1 MTPMLH
7 ENAWARHDVG
17 FSSPRGEERALMA
30 WANPWLWVSA
40 AVFIIDQVTKY
51 LAEAHLT
58 YGAPTSVL
66 RGFFDLRLAYNPG
79 AAFSFLSDAGGWQR
93 WFFIALA
100 IGVSIWLVIWLKDTP
115 RKDKMTSAGLAL
127 VLGGAVGNA
136 LDRILPRRAMV
147 VDFLDFYVGAW
158 HWPAG
163 CIVCKQPRLAHWNR
177 SGCCNCQGPA
187 LRSGVEKTHRCCH
200 VLAIPL

>member
-7 ENAWARHDVG
+7 ENAWARHDAG
-17 FSSPRGEERALMA
+17 SSSPLGNERALMA
-30 WANPWLWVSA
+30 WVNPWLWVSA
-40 AVFIIDQVTKY
+40 AVFIIDQATKY
-51 LAEAHLT
+51 LAEAYLT

-93 WFFIALA
+93 WFLIALA
-100 IGVSIWLVIWLKDTP
+100 IGVSIWLVVWLKDTP

-136 LDRILPRRAMV
+136 LDRILPSRAMV

-158 HWPAG
+158 HWPAFNVADIG
-163 CIVCKQPRLAHWNR
+163 ICVGA
-177 SGCCNCQGPA
+177 A
-187 LRSGVEKTHRCCH
+187 LLIIAMLRGEATDADTQDAR
-200 VLAIPL
+200 